1 MYVEPV
7 RGMSATQTQQTV
19 QMTTDTE
26 NTIHAQSTEGEAEYT
41 SYMMVQLSAILQLT
55 QQ

>member
-26 NTIHAQSTEGEAEYT
+26 NTIHAQSTEGEAEYNT
-41 SYMMVQLSAILQLT
+41 GR
-55 QQ
+55 